1 LTNARRHAQEA
12 AVEVEVAY
20 TPDQLRL
27 RIRDDGPGPTD
38 ANPSGHGLHGMHER
52 AAMAGGT
59 LAAGPAEGGGLL
71 VEASLPI
78 SESEA

>member
-1 LTNARRHAQEA
+1 
-12 AVEVEVAY
+12 
-20 TPDQLRL
+20 
-27 RIRDDGPGPTD
+27 
-38 ANPSGHGLHGMHER
+38 MHER

-59 LAAGPAEGGGLL
+59 LAAGPAEGGGFL